1 MLPQMPQGT
10 GSNGY
15 VQTCASC
22 RRGRKNFNSGWMQR
36 RSTVVWEITNSSSAS
51 STTYATQ
58 SRVDIG
64 QKGGRQQRGA
74 GKGSWMAV
82 WERIPLRGA
91 SRRRVSTRPEAIV
104 TSRGSISRVTDGA
117 SGWTWNMA
125 AQPTG
130 RQKQSRHMTMVK
142 WRIAGGARLQGFEHR
157 IEGCN

>member
-1 MLPQMPQGT
+1 MLPQICHKAQAQMVMCKHAHPADVEGKIST
-10 GSNGY
+10 ADG
-15 VQTCASC
+15 
-22 RRGRKNFNSGWMQR
+22 MQR
-36 RSTVVWEITNSSSAS
+36 RSTVVWAITNSSSAS

-64 QKGGRQQRGA
+64 QKGGGSKRGA

-125 AQPTG
+125 AQPTR

-142 WRIAGGARLQGFEHR
+142 WRIAGGG
-157 IEGCN
+157 

>member
-1 MLPQMPQGT
+1 MPQAQAQMVMCKHAHPADVEGKIST
-10 GSNGY
+10 ADG
-15 VQTCASC
+15 
-22 RRGRKNFNSGWMQR
+22 MQR

-64 QKGGRQQRGA
+64 QKGGGSKEGLA
-74 GKGSWMAV
+74 KGLGWRYV
-82 WERIPLRGA
+82 LWERIPLRGA

-125 AQPTG
+125 AQPTR

-142 WRIAGGARLQGFEHR
+142 WRIAGVG
-157 IEGCN
+157 